1 MAVVVVDIMTQ
12 VVAVIV
18 VMLVLKYAVYDD
30 RNGGTGGSSGSGSGS
45 GDFSSRG
52 SSMIF
57 RGTTTIISI
66 SPSPLRRRRCIGSPS
81 P

>member
-1 MAVVVVDIMTQ
+1 MAVMVVDIMTQ
-12 VVAVIV
+12 VIAVIV

-30 RNGGTGGSSGSGSGS
+30 RNGGTGGSSGSGSG
-45 GDFSSRG
+45 DFSSRRC
-52 SSMIF
+52 SMIF
-57 RGTTTIISI
+57 LGTTTIISI

>member
-1 MAVVVVDIMTQ
+1 MAVVVVDIMRQ
-12 VVAVIV
+12 VIV

-30 RNGGTGGSSGSGSGS
+30 RNGGTGGSSGSGSG
-45 GDFSSRG
+45 DFSSRG
-52 SSMIF
+52 RSMIF
-57 RGTTTIISI
+57 RGSTTIISI